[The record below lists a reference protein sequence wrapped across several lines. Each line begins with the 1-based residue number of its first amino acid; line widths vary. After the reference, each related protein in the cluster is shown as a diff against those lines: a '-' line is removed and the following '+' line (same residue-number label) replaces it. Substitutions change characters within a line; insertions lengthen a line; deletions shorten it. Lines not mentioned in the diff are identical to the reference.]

1 MYSAF
6 MGGIPKSMTE
16 GITTRKDEELRP
28 IMQTAITVFLN
39 FRHSRIIASKS
50 CSHRNPCG
58 YIIWNFVDLINIAIL
73 KIGR

>member
-6 MGGIPKSMTE
+6 MGGIPKTMTK

-28 IMQTAITVFLN
+28 IMQTAITIFLN
-39 FRHSRIIASKS
+39 FCYSRLIASKS
-50 CSHRNPCG
+50 CSHCNSCG
-58 YIIWNFVDLINIAIL
+58 YIIWNFVDLINITVL